1 MAEKDITVTPEM
13 AKKIGVE
20 LLDICTDMLSI
31 KAILESLSADGRCD
45 HLHVA
50 INALAM
56 RSGAIADGVSKR
68 FDQIQCKGNL
78 YEWFEIDQPAV

>member
-31 KAILESLSADGRCD
+31 QTILESISADGKYD

-50 INALAM
+50 IKALTM
-56 RSGAIADGVSKR
+56 RSGAIADGINKR